1 MTLGLQIV
9 AGWMAFVALFGLA
22 LLAWAI
28 YSGQLDDAE
37 AIKYIPFNESGARGL
52 ARPPDGREGGLAVPD
67 NVLQVGPQLFSVHR
81 GD

>member
-28 YSGQLDDAE
+28 YSGQLDDDDA
-37 AIKYIPFNESGARGL
+37 KYIPF
-52 ARPPDGREGGLAVPD
+52 REHEPEDWPNRVTSPKGV
-67 NVLQVGPQLFSVHR
+67 
-81 GD
+81 

>member
-9 AGWMAFVALFGLA
+9 AGWMLFVALFGLG

-37 AIKYIPFNESGARGL
+37 AVLRIPFNEREPEDWPG
-52 ARPPDGREGGLAVPD
+52 RPRNAKGV
-67 NVLQVGPQLFSVHR
+67 
-81 GD
+81 